1 MYIKDAIQYSIPQI
15 RTANPNMSIPDGAD
29 LSDIG
34 YFTIEPV
41 AAPTPNP
48 GERVT
53 AGDPEEYAPGQWRET
68 WAVTAIPL
76 AELRQTRLNELAA
89 LRYQHETAGITL
101 NGMTIETDRQS
112 QSLITGAWSISQINP
127 AILIDWKGA
136 NGWVQ
141 IDAATITAIAGA
153 VAAHVQ
159 SCFSAERIHA
169 EAIDSLETEED
180 IGQYDLTTG
189 WPI

>member
-1 MYIKDAIQYSIPQI
+1 MNILFN
-15 RTANPNMSIPDGAD
+15 TATNQVAGYTDYPDEFSALPDFVVCDIPDGWDESLRDAAEWVNGAIVINPEIQ
-29 LSDIG
+29 LSRMKSAKID
-34 YFTIEPV
+34 
-41 AAPTPNP
+41 
-48 GERVT
+48 
-53 AGDPEEYAPGQWRET
+53 
-68 WAVTAIPL
+68 
-76 AELRQTRLNELAA
+76 ELSA

>member
-1 MYIKDAIQYSIPQI
+1 MNILFN
-15 RTANPNMSIPDGAD
+15 TATNKVVGYTDYPDEFSALPDFVVCDIPDGWDESLRDAAEWVNGAIVINPEIQ
-29 LSDIG
+29 LSRMKSAKID
-34 YFTIEPV
+34 
-41 AAPTPNP
+41 
-48 GERVT
+48 
-53 AGDPEEYAPGQWRET
+53 
-68 WAVTAIPL
+68 
-76 AELRQTRLNELAA
+76 ELSA

-159 SCFSAERIHA
+159 ACFSAERIHA
-169 EAIDSLETEED
+169 EAILALETSEEVAA
-180 IGQYDLTTG
+180 YDLTTG
-189 WPI
+189 WPG

>member
-1 MYIKDAIQYSIPQI
+1 MNILFN
-15 RTANPNMSIPDGAD
+15 TATNQVAGYTDYPDEFSALPDFVVCDIPDGWDESLRDAAEWVNGAIVINPEIQ
-29 LSDIG
+29 LSRMKSAKID
-34 YFTIEPV
+34 
-41 AAPTPNP
+41 
-48 GERVT
+48 
-53 AGDPEEYAPGQWRET
+53 
-68 WAVTAIPL
+68 
-76 AELRQTRLNELAA
+76 ELSA

-169 EAIDSLETEED
+169 EAILALETSEEVAA
-180 IGQYDLTTG
+180 YDLTTG
-189 WPI
+189 WPG